1 VTYGLPALITGQLQK
16 SSRYV
21 LSKQEGNEQAKKTI
35 SRYCPFKV
43 YSAEGVDARMPG
55 HLIPYPIQVEDDGSI
70 SELPGFA
77 LFPDTTA
84 PVSGAKSTMLPMKLT
99 T

>member
-1 VTYGLPALITGQLQK
+1 
-16 SSRYV
+16 
-21 LSKQEGNEQAKKTI
+21 
-35 SRYCPFKV
+35 
-43 YSAEGVDARMPG
+43 MPG

>member
-1 VTYGLPALITGQLQK
+1 MTYLCNNRPN
-16 SSRYV
+16 
-21 LSKQEGNEQAKKTI
+21 SKKHLDTFYPSKKGINRPKKTI
-35 SRYCPFKV
+35 SSYCPFKV
-43 YSAEGVDARMPG
+43 YSAESVDARMPG

>member
-1 VTYGLPALITGQLQK
+1 MVPYLISGLIKKILDTFYPNKKGMK
-16 SSRYV
+16 RP
-21 LSKQEGNEQAKKTI
+21 KKTI
-35 SRYCPFKV
+35 SRNCLFKV

-77 LFPDTTA
+77 LFPDTIA